1 MALSNSSQVD
11 QVGNKRLG
19 FVSSAELLISARC
32 RRFPVIRRSLH
43 GFTLVELLVVIAI
56 IGILVALLL
65 PAVQAARE
73 AARRTSCVN
82 NMKQIGLAFTNHEST
97 KGELPSGAMGFQK
110 GGNGHWRGHTALFQ
124 ILPFLEEV
132 SVADQMDLDARWIQ
146 RFSQNM
152 QIAAAQI
159 VPYQCPSDDAAGRVF
174 SFNHFWGPSR
184 HSRSNYVSCFGR
196 DFIYPGPSMQRPD
209 TTRSELDNG
218 GPFMYS
224 FGRELREFTDGTSST
239 ALASENI
246 AGMGSTDMAGHGY
259 PKSDFRGIWSWPTSG
274 SVYLHKETPNSSAF
288 DCMRSFHCPDPS
300 QQVTPCVNTCLEKEI
315 NIAARSRHP
324 GGVNVLFVDG
334 HVNFY
339 VDEVDLVAW
348 QALATIA
355 GGEVISEK

>member
-1 MALSNSSQVD
+1 MNDPRRTGDSS
-11 QVGNKRLG
+11 
-19 FVSSAELLISARC
+19 
-32 RRFPVIRRSLH
+32 RSLH

-82 NMKQIGLAFTNHEST
+82 NMKQIGLAFANHEST
-97 KGELPSGAMGFQK
+97 KGELPSGAMGFQN

-132 SVADQMDLDARWIQ
+132 IVADQMDLDARWIQ
-146 RFSQNM
+146 RFSLNM

-174 SFNHFWGPSR
+174 SCNHVWGPSR
-184 HSRSNYVSCFGR
+184 HSRSNYVSCFGK
-196 DFIYPGPSMQRPD
+196 DLLYPDPGLWPQKFG
-209 TTRSELDNG
+209 TTKSDLENG

-246 AGMGSTDMAGHGY
+246 AGSPDLGCFDNFGWHD
-259 PKSDFRGIWSWPTSG
+259 SDFRGIWSWPFTG
-274 SVYLHKETPNSSAF
+274 SVYQHQETPNSSVA
-288 DCMRSFHCPDPS
+288 DCLRTFHCPDPR
-300 QQVTPCVNTCLEKEI
+300 QQVAPCVKTCNEHEI
-315 NIAARSRHP
+315 AIAARSRHP

-334 HVNFY
+334 HVGFY
-339 VDEVDLVAW
+339 VDEVDLVVW

-355 GGEVISEK
+355 DGEVISEQ